1 MTDLT
6 SLTIAQA
13 REKLKAKDISAVELT
28 ESYLSAIDAAAVLAV
43 VALILMIGSF
53 IYLSH
58 FSGALPGVDY
68 IPAHFDKNGNFV
80 PGQFK

>member
-1 MTDLT
+1 MR
-6 SLTIAQA
+6 SFSGSPRQ
-13 REKLKAKDISAVELT
+13 RCWSAVRGRPKTLA
-28 ESYLSAIDAAAVLAV
+28 SLAIL
-43 VALILMIGSF
+43 ALILMIGSF

-58 FSGALPGVDY
+58 FSGAPPGVDY